1 MESKKIIKDTKLD
14 DLFQLE
20 NLDELI
26 MVFENNVNEA
36 IDQHAP
42 EKMKI
47 ITVQHSNPWFTKEV
61 KDQKRVVCNREKIW
75 QKYRDMLRRIRTDK
89 ITEKV
94 TECAGNTKKL
104 YSLVSYLT
112 GSEIENPMP
121 PGKMDGEL
129 AEEFAEYFMQKIKTI
144 QESLEYHSLYTPRD
158 TGIPELETFKQVSES
173 DVKWVIS
180 KMKTKS
186 CELDVLPTFKLKEL
200 IENFQPIITKIV
212 NLSLAEGKFLS
223 DWKNA

>member
-1 MESKKIIKDTKLD
+1 MA
-14 DLFQLE
+14 
-20 NLDELI
+20 
-26 MVFENNVNEA
+26 FENNVNEA

-42 EKMKI
+42 EKTKI

-75 QKYRDMLRRIRTDK
+75 QKYRHQEYLIALKLERRKYRDMLRRIRTDK

-112 GSEIENPMP
+112 GLEIENPMP
-121 PGKMDGEL
+121 PGKTDGEL

-144 QESLEYHSLYTPRD
+144 GEGLEYHLLYTPRD
-158 TGIPELETFKQVSES
+158 TGIPEIETFKQVSES
-173 DVKWVIS
+173 NVKWVIS

-186 CELDVLPTFKLKEL
+186 CELDILPTFKLKEL
-200 IENFQPIITKIV
+200 IEDFQPIITKIV
-212 NLSLAEGKFLS
+212 NLSLAEGKFSS